1 MDPHEAR
8 LVRFLSRPAAYPHP
22 APGIERRETHVSHVF
37 LAGPFAYKLKKPVRF
52 PFLDASTLARRKRFC
67 RLELSL
73 NRRLAP
79 DVYLGVVPVVE
90 TPACRADAKLHRA
103 SLRGAGRHGGLR
115 LGPSTRPDGLARD
128 AARRDVPGRRHG
140 RGRVVEWL
148 VKMRRLPETR
158 MLDRLV
164 ERRAV
169 RRLDMVRIA
178 DRLTR
183 FFRTTARAPAID
195 RYGTP
200 ARVAALVLG
209 NLEECQPFVGRLLP
223 EADRVLL
230 KAAYHQYLALHEPV
244 LARRLRERRIIDGHG
259 DLRCENICL
268 EPAVQIF
275 DCVEFEPA
283 FRCGDMANDYSFLVM
298 DLEFRGR
305 ADLAEALVATYRRR
319 LRDLTFAQVLPFYQ
333 CHRSL
338 VRGKVRGLAW
348 LQHPRTAQGR
358 RVRALA
364 RRHFQLAVRYAR
376 RFAPPRLVVVGGLIG
391 TGKSTL
397 AGSLAQALGAT
408 WLRTDEIRL
417 REFARERRP
426 RQGFAEGLYAPHIS
440 ELVYQ
445 RLIQRAE
452 ALVRQG
458 RSVVCDGT
466 FSKAAGRMALRDLAR
481 RHGASFHFFECI
493 VPRAVALRRVARRYA
508 AGRDLSEARPEHY
521 DRLNAGFEPVRGLAR
536 REWTRLSDNRPPDA
550 TYQAALDALRRAWV

>member
-1 MDPHEAR
+1 MDRHEAR
-8 LVRFLSRPAAYPHP
+8 LVRFLSRPESYPHP
-22 APGIERRETHVSHVF
+22 APRIERRETHVSHVF

-52 PFLDASTLARRKRFC
+52 PFLDASTLARRRRFC

-79 DVYLGVVPVVE
+79 DVYLAIVPVVE
-90 TPACRADAKLHRA
+90 TPA
-103 SLRGAGRHGGLR
+103 GLR
-115 LGPSTRPDGLARD
+115 LG
-128 AARRDVPGRRHG
+128 G
-140 RGRVVEWL
+140 RGKVIEWL

-158 MLDRLV
+158 MLDQLV
-164 ERRAV
+164 ARRAV
-169 RRLDMVRIA
+169 SRRDMVRIA
-178 DRLTR
+178 ERLAR
-183 FFRTTARAPAID
+183 FFRSAARGPAID

-200 ARVAALVLG
+200 ERAAALVLG
-209 NLEECQPFVGRLLP
+209 NLEECRPFVGRLLP
-223 EADRVLL
+223 EADRALL
-230 KAAYHQYLALHEPV
+230 EAAFRQYLALHGPV
-244 LARRLRERRIIDGHG
+244 LARRVRERRVIDGHG
-259 DLRCENICL
+259 DLRCENICI

-283 FRCGDMANDYSFLVM
+283 FRCGDVANDFSFLVM

-305 ADLAEALVATYRRR
+305 HDLAGPLVAAYRRW
-319 LRDLTFAQVLPFYQ
+319 LQDPTFAQVLPFYQ

-376 RFAPPRLVVVGGLIG
+376 RFAPPRLVAIGGLIG

-397 AGSLAQALGAT
+397 AGSLAQALGAA

-426 RQGFAEGLYAPHIS
+426 RQGFAEGLYAPRIS
-440 ELVYQ
+440 ALVYQ
-445 RLIQRAE
+445 RLLRRAE

-466 FSKAAGRMALRDLAR
+466 FSKAAGRTALRAIAR
-481 RHGASFHFFECI
+481 RHGASFHFFECV
-493 VPRAVALRRVARRYA
+493 VPKAVALRRVASRYA
-508 AGRDLSEARPEHY
+508 AGRDLSEARPQHY
-521 DRLNAGFEPVRGLAR
+521 DRLNAAFEPVRGLSR
-536 REWTRLSDNRPPDA
+536 RERTRLSDNRPPRV
-550 TYQAALDALRRAWV
+550 TSEAALEALRRAWCYNDPHA